1 MKTTPRA
8 LTGKQNRHL
17 RALAHSLKPV
27 VQIGK
32 HGWTDATRQ
41 QVDDALDDHEL
52 IKVKVASESPLEL
65 AQLAA
70 SLETDLGAHVAQ
82 SIGSILV
89 AYRPHPKNPKIRL
102 PAASAPSES

>member
-1 MKTTPRA
+1 MKTIPRA

-32 HGWTDATRQ
+32 NGWTDATRQ

-52 IKVKVASESPLEL
+52 IKVKVGSESPVEL
-65 AQLAA
+65 QEL
-70 SLETDLGAHVAQ
+70 SRTLSTDLGAHVAQ
-82 SIGSILV
+82 AIGSILV
-89 AYRPHPKNPKIRL
+89 AYRPHPKEPKIRL
-102 PAASAPSES
+102 PAAGVPSAG